1 MAKFTSQLTK
11 SIMLKQMRHLFST
24 PLKSH
29 EEISA
34 QKLEMS
40 CPFNHDAGE
49 FGQWNWK
56 NKTTYVHKKV
66 CSYLI

>member
-11 SIMLKQMRHLFST
+11 SIMLKQMRHLFSI

-40 CPFNHDAGE
+40 CPLNHDAGE

>member
-11 SIMLKQMRHLFST
+11 SIMLKQMRHLFSI

-49 FGQWNWK
+49 FGQ
-56 NKTTYVHKKV
+56 
-66 CSYLI
+66 